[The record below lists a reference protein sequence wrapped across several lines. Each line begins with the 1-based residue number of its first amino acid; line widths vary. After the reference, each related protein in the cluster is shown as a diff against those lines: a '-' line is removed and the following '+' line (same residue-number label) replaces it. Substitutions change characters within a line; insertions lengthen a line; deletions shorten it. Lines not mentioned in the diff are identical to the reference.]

1 MSIAFVVFEE
11 HPDVLGSISD
21 IVTKAIKKI
30 ENNKTTSCFA
40 FALCGAAILSQFD
53 AILASIDNKVGE
65 LGLVKIA
72 EFVSDIIEVFCN
84 FFHIDLND
92 TNKIESLSKSI
103 ETKVNTISSALRTV
117 FGDSIP
123 AVERATKWGPLGI
136 TEKIR
141 AKLSKFERESAIVN
155 RTITSFDSL
164 FKEIEKIDDSFATV
178 KANQQQSSAPVA
190 ESDVDIDV
198 QKVETQPLLQRQID
212 DQHLSS
218 LEQVNTIGR
227 FFQHLDTILS
237 YGILIFKNEDEV
249 LNPLLDQVDECTR
262 ILRKYLKL
270 HPLYKIIC
278 GKNYLSK
285 LNQIIHNIVS
295 ILDNSNLKIN
305 SPKEFMIELQEKY
318 PNLLFLVAESILQD
332 KIKFLPDDVKRK
344 LGFVFDGPLAN
355 FQNLDITNPD
365 AVGNAIGNAV
375 HGAAGNLFKKLF

>member
-1 MSIAFVVFEE
+1 MSVAFVLFEE

-21 IVTKAIKKI
+21 IVQKAIKKI

-40 FALCGAAILSQFD
+40 IAICGAAVLSQFD
-53 AILASIDNKVGE
+53 TILASIDNKVGE
-65 LGLVKIA
+65 LGLIKIA
-72 EFVSDIIEVFCN
+72 EFVSEIVEVFCN

-92 TNKIESLSKSI
+92 TNKIETLSRSI
-103 ETKVNTISSALRTV
+103 EAKVNTISSTLRTV

-141 AKLSKFERESAIVN
+141 AKLSKFEKHSAIVN

-164 FKEIEKIDDSFATV
+164 FKEIERIDDGFESV
-178 KANQQQSSAPVA
+178 KANQQQRSVPLT
-190 ESDVDIDV
+190 EGDVDV
-198 QKVETQPLLQRQID
+198 QKEETQPLLQTQID

-218 LEQVNTIGR
+218 LEQINTIGR
-227 FFQHLDTILS
+227 FFQQLDTILS
-237 YGILIFKNEDEV
+237 YGILIFKNEDEI

-262 ILRKYLKL
+262 ILRKFLQL

-285 LNQIIHNIVS
+285 LNQLVHNIVT

-332 KIKFLPDDVKRK
+332 KIKFLPDDIKNK

-365 AVGNAIGNAV
+365 AVGNAIGSAV
-375 HGAAGNLFKKLF
+375 HGAAGNIFKKFF